1 VVVASFSSCPYCL
14 QVLALLLPRVPN
26 WRRAVALCALA
37 GVPAP
42 ALADSLAYFDAYR
55 TPHLKTASLIQAQRD
70 CFGGHTYKR
79 SDQEGVFH
87 SVWSGAKAP

>member
-1 VVVASFSSCPYCL
+1 VLFKF
-14 QVLALLLPRVPN
+14 QVLALLLPRVPG

-55 TPHLKTASLIQAQRD
+55 TPRLKAASLIQAQRD
-70 CFGGHTYKR
+70 CFGGHTYER
-79 SDQEGVFH
+79 TDRPGTFH
-87 SVWSGAKAP
+87 SAWTGAKP